1 MHIQISHAK
10 ILNMQKNKKKNN
22 NNNKR
27 KPSAHYKK
35 DKKKKTFGICFGKPR
50 NLLIRADVNTIKS
63 TFLKMFI
70 SWTHY

>member
-10 ILNMQKNKKKNN
+10 ILNMNKKQ
-22 NNNKR
+22 NK
-27 KPSAHYKK
+27 KTTKANLLHITKK
-35 DKKKKTFGICFGKPR
+35 TRKKKTFGICFGKPS